1 MRGERNGEQMET
13 FWQDLRYAFRMLRKN
28 PGFTAVAVITLGLGI
43 GANTAIF
50 SVVNGVLLRPL
61 PYREP
66 QNLVRVYSE
75 FPTMQLKKFWLS
87 PPEFLDIQK
96 EAKSWEAI
104 GAWAPGGQNV
114 GTGSEPLRVTSAAI
128 TRSLIDALG
137 VQPERGRNFT
147 PEEDRNGGPNVAL
160 ISHGLW
166 QKAFGGQSDIIGKQI
181 QVNSQTTTVIG
192 VMPKTFSFP
201 PGSNDQVDVLL
212 PFQFDPANPGNRGSH
227 FLSVIGRLKPGVNLD
242 QARSEFASLMAGW
255 SSEKRA
261 QHLLDPQRHPVL
273 IFGLHEDVIG
283 SARAAVWMLMGAVG
297 FVLLIACVNVA
308 NLLLARAEARHREFA
323 VRLALGAGMRRMV
336 RQFLAEGF
344 LLVLFAATLGTP
356 LAFLGLKLLLLFA
369 PDSVP
374 RTGDIRV
381 DLPVLGFTLALSVVA
396 VFIFALAPLAQIRE
410 HNLADWIR
418 GAGQRAI
425 GVGGQTLRKTLVVTE
440 IALAVVLVI
449 GSGLM
454 IRAFWKL
461 QQVSTG
467 FEPAGVLSFSV
478 NLPAA
483 NYKNPDRLRFA
494 NTLEQRLASLPGV
507 TSASL
512 AGGLPPLRRINAND
526 TEIEGYQRTPDA
538 PAQNVDYWNVV
549 GNDYFKTMKIRT
561 IEGRVF
567 EPSDDNDSAQRVVVV
582 NQALAKRFWKGSPI
596 GRRLNPGFAD
606 PKVWS
611 TIVGIVED
619 TKNAGMDKPAGPEL
633 YLQSHQIAQFGL
645 STNMNFVVR
654 SDGDPRAMASSIRAA
669 VREIDPSL
677 PVYGLNPMS
686 EVVAKSMVQPRFLSL
701 LLATFSGI
709 ALFLAAIGIY
719 GVMAYSVAQ
728 RTQEIGVRMA
738 LGAQRLHVLRLVFSQ
753 GFVLLII
760 GTVIGLGG
768 AFALTRLLRTL
779 LFQIT
784 PTDPL
789 TYAGVVGLL
798 IVVAFLACYVPARRA
813 TKVDPLVALRYE

>member
-1 MRGERNGEQMET
+1 MEI
-13 FWQDLRYAFRMLRKN
+13 FWQDLRYALRMLRKN
-28 PGFTAVAVITLGLGI
+28 WGFTTVAVITLGLGI
-43 GANTAIF
+43 GANTSIF

-66 QNLVRVYSE
+66 QRLVRIYSE
-75 FPTMQLKKFWLS
+75 FPTMKLQKFWLS

-96 EAKSWEAI
+96 EAKSWDAI
-104 GAWAPGGQNV
+104 GAWAPGGQNI
-114 GTGSEPLRVTSAAI
+114 GTAGEPLRVTAAAI
-128 TRSLIDALG
+128 TRSLIDTLG
-137 VQPERGRNFT
+137 VQPERGRNFS

-166 QKAFGGQSDIIGKQI
+166 QRAFGSETDIIGKQI
-181 QVNSQTTTVIG
+181 QVNSQSTTVIG
-192 VMPKTFSFP
+192 VMPQTFSFP

-212 PFQFDPANPGNRGSH
+212 PFQFDPANPGGRGSH
-227 FLSVIGRLKPGVNLD
+227 FLSVIGRLKPGVNMD
-242 QARSEFASLMAGW
+242 QARSEFTSLMAGW
-255 SSEKRA
+255 ASEKRDR
-261 QHLLDPQRHPVL
+261 HLLDPQRHPVL
-273 IFGLHEDVIG
+273 LFGLHEDVTG
-283 SARAAVWMLMGAVG
+283 SARAAVLMLMGAVG
-297 FVLLIACVNVA
+297 FVLLITCVNVA

-344 LLVLFAATLGTP
+344 VLVLLAAALGTP

-381 DLPVLGFTLALSVVA
+381 DLPVLGFTLAVSVVA
-396 VFIFALAPLAQIRE
+396 VVLFAVAPLIQIRE
-410 HNLADWIR
+410 QNLANWIR
-418 GAGQRAI
+418 GAGQRTI
-425 GVGGQTLRKTLVVTE
+425 GAGGQAVRKTLVVTE

-461 QQVSTG
+461 QQVNTG
-467 FEPAGVLSFSV
+467 FDPNGVLSFSV
-478 NLPAA
+478 NLPGTA
-483 NYKNPDRLRFA
+483 YKNPDRLRFA
-494 NTLEQRLASLPGV
+494 DAVEQRLASLPGV

-526 TEIEGYQRTPDA
+526 TEIEGFQQTPDG

-567 EPSDDNDSAQRVVVV
+567 EPADDNDSAQRVVVV

-596 GRRLNPGFAD
+596 GRRVNPGFAD
-606 PKVWS
+606 PKVWA
-611 TIVGIVED
+611 TIIGVVED

-633 YLQSHQIAQFGL
+633 YLPSHQIAQFGL

-654 SDGDPRAMASSIRAA
+654 SDGDPRAVASSIRA
-669 VREIDPSL
+669 VIREVDPSL
-677 PVYGLNPMS
+677 PVYGLSPMS

-753 GFVLLII
+753 GFVLLMI
-760 GTVIGLGG
+760 GMVIGLGG

-779 LFQIT
+779 LFEIT

-789 TYAGVVGLL
+789 TYSGVVALL
-798 IVVAFLACYVPARRA
+798 IIVAFLACYVPARRA